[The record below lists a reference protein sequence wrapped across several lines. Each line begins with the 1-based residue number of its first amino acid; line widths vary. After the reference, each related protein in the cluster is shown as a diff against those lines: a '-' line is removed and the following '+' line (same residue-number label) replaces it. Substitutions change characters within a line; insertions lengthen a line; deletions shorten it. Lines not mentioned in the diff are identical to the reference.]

1 MLEHFNEAFCGL
13 PTYIL
18 KYVKL
23 KIQHFQGIKEL
34 NLYLVVIFYMN
45 SVTVILELAK
55 Q

>member
-1 MLEHFNEAFCGL
+1 MRHSVD
-13 PTYIL
+13 YIL
-18 KYVKL
+18 TYKKYVKL